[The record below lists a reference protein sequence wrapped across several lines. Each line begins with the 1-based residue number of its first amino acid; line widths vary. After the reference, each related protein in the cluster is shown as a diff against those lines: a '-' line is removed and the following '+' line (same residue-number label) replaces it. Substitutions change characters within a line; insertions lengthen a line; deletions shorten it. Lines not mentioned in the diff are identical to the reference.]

1 MKVGDLVTWTER
13 GDKIFNNYYSF
24 GYKSSGVILKVK
36 KEATRTGTIFHIFEI
51 YWANGQTTR
60 EHSCYIRKVEE

>member
-24 GYKSSGVILKVK
+24 GYKSPGVILEEN
-36 KEATRTGTIFHIFEI
+36 KEALSSGTVFHTFEI
-51 YWANGQTTR
+51 YWADGQTTR
-60 EHSCYIRKVEE
+60 EHSCYVRKVEE